1 MHHDVRAEVEGA
13 AEYGRGKGIVD
24 DQRQAVAVRQGGHAL
39 DIQHVQRGIGQRFA
53 EDGAGSRDGW
63 PFRFRHRE
71 PSDRR
76 RVTSIPIFFERD
88 GKKIEGAAVDAGRA
102 DDVIAAAGNIENG
115 QQVRRLPRCGAQGAH
130 AAFELGNL
138 AFHGIDGGIGQTGIE
153 KAFVLQIE
161 QARNGGSGFIGEG
174 RALRYGQD
182 AGFAVAGRIAAVED
196 KGTLVPWIPR
206 ACCNPVNGERRGR
219 CKPLCLPH
227 GMICVC
233 YTDFLKCSYPEKEN
247 ILIFAGSTTGDVGN
261 VL

>member
-1 MHHDVRAEVEGA
+1 MIGGVGLGKFGEAALRPVKAAAVHNDAAHLNGMPVHIFGCGVHHDVRAEVEGA

-53 EDGAGSRDGW
+53 EDGAGLGTDGLFDFGIGSRLIDEGH
-63 PFRFRHRE
+63 FDSH
-71 PSDRR
+71 
-76 RVTSIPIFFERD
+76 FFERD

-182 AGFAVAGRIAAVED
+182 AGFAVAGRIAAVKT
-196 KGTLVPWIPR
+196 KGLWFHGFLVR
-206 ACCNPVNGERRGR
+206 VA
-219 CKPLCLPH
+219 
-227 GMICVC
+227 
-233 YTDFLKCSYPEKEN
+233 
-247 ILIFAGSTTGDVGN
+247 IL
-261 VL
+261 